1 VSDRPT
7 IPSPPPIHIPM
18 DPPSLHQEGL
28 RSPQIR
34 RAHEQLTH
42 WFLEST
48 RVALGALVDREAGQ
62 LRAILLENGLDL
74 YTQGSEYTRRVDR
87 WVIEAYLSCL
97 GSRIALPSVRAEDL
111 SRVLGAPEGPT
122 TIEEITQLCRALGLP
137 LDENPK

>member
-1 VSDRPT
+1 
-7 IPSPPPIHIPM
+7 M
-18 DPPSLHQEGL
+18 DPPSLHQEGI

-34 RAHEQLTH
+34 RAHQQLTQ

-74 YTQGSEYTRRVDR
+74 YTQGGEYARRVDR

-97 GSRIALPSVRAEDL
+97 GRQIPLPTVRAEDL
-111 SRVLGAPEGPT
+111 SRALGTPEGPT
-122 TIEEITQLCRALGLP
+122 TTEEITRLCRALGLP
-137 LDENPK
+137 LDENPR